1 MAPLRHRFAVR
12 GELGAA
18 VHELNVRQIMRI
30 SPLLLLT
37 TVASA
42 LAFIVPGGEPTAT
55 FVGRALSTEKVC
67 DVSLAKGSD
76 GTFRRSKEKIEDA
89 DRNKIPHWELWKA
102 EVQVQIVEWARADV
116 ATNLADRV
124 SVYYN
129 VDWSTN
135 FVTPYG
141 VDVSRSPRLR
151 LNTNQ
156 VYRFHCCCW
165 NLEDATNGF
174 HAYDGRITPQ

>member
-1 MAPLRHRFAVR
+1 MGDWSYDAIASSTFMKIHT
-12 GELGAA
+12 
-18 VHELNVRQIMRI
+18 
-30 SPLLLLT
+30 PLLLIT

-42 LAFIVPGGEPTAT
+42 LAFTIPGGEPTAT
-55 FVGRALSTEKVC
+55 FVGRVLSTGKVC
-67 DVSLAKGSD
+67 DVSHAKGSD
-76 GTFRRSKEKIEDA
+76 GMFRRSKEKIEDE
-89 DRNKIPHWELWKA
+89 DRDKIPHWELWKA

-156 VYRFHCCCW
+156 VYKFHCCCW

-174 HAYDGRITPQ
+174 HAYDGRITRQ